1 MEAGI
6 IDKWTSFYHKEFFS
20 TTPCQE
26 EQQNAQ
32 PIIAANIVGP
42 MIALA
47 VGSALSLVVLIVEI
61 ARFRYTVSFAEAKR
75 TFLLMSLISRADEK
89 S

>member
-1 MEAGI
+1 MS
-6 IDKWTSFYHKEFFS
+6 KWISSYHSKFFS
-20 TTPCQE
+20 AAPCQE

-47 VGSALSLVVLIVEI
+47 VGSALSLVVLITEI
-61 ARFRYTVSFAEAKR
+61 ARYRYFVPSG
-75 TFLLMSLISRADEK
+75 
-89 S
+89 